1 MVGGRLEMGDRR
13 QETEGRRQEKGDGR
27 QETGDRRC
35 MGDRRWERVLCHTVL
50 RSRSLDILVGSGAGV
65 KARLRLH
72 LK

>member
-1 MVGGRLEMGDRR
+1 MGDRR

-50 RSRSLDILVGSGAGV
+50 WSRSLDILVLNTDDILYSYIQ
-65 KARLRLH
+65 KFSSCS
-72 LK
+72 